1 MARHS
6 AWRDGRDGGGGHSG
20 GGNGDGSSGGGEG
33 GGDGGGGEATRA
45 RATLETMTNV
55 ENAPSNRLA
64 LGCEGGSA
72 SPVAGRKGAGQENS
86 ATERVGRMNDLGG
99 ARADQR

>member
-45 RATLETMTNV
+45 RATVDKITNV
-55 ENAPSNRLA
+55 ENAPGNRLA

-72 SPVAGRKGAGQENS
+72 SPVAGRKGAGQE
-86 ATERVGRMNDLGG
+86 RVERMNDLSGG
-99 ARADQR
+99 AKADQC